1 MLGQAAVT
9 MWWDIP
15 PAMKAEFEDW
25 HTHEH
30 MPERLAI
37 PGFLRGTRWITES
50 GEPSYFICY
59 EVANLATI
67 TGYKGI
73 DPEIPRNDIRMQGID
88 NRDKFPTVRTYTI
101 GVNVNF

>member
-30 MPERLAI
+30 MPDVSPSRASCAARAGS
-37 PGFLRGTRWITES
+37 PKPES
-50 GEPSYFICY
+50 RPILS
-59 EVANLATI
+59 LM
-67 TGYKGI
+67 K
-73 DPEIPRNDIRMQGID
+73 
-88 NRDKFPTVRTYTI
+88 
-101 GVNVNF
+101 